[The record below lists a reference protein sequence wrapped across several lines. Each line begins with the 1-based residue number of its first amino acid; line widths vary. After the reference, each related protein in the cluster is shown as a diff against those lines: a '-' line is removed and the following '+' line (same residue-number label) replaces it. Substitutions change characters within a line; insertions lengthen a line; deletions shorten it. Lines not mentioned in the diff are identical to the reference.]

1 LAFAEDPFAAL
12 GAGGAPGIAQGL
24 GIGPGA
30 PAMPWAKAPA
40 IARDIVASHS
50 GSAAIDAI

>member
-1 LAFAEDPFAAL
+1 M
-12 GAGGAPGIAQGL
+12 APPIAQGL

-50 GSAAIDAI
+50 GSAAIDAIWSCHNSM